1 MEKINHQ
8 IGVGSVNLSN
18 RAKRYVNEV
27 LESNRL
33 TYGQFSRKF
42 EEGFAAA
49 HSCKF
54 GMLVNSGT
62 SALQIA
68 VAALKEKH
76 NWSDGDEVIVPAL
89 TFVASSNVITQ
100 NNLKSV
106 FVDVDN
112 QYYNIDP
119 GKIEEAITE
128 KTRAIMV
135 VHLFGQ
141 PADMKPVMEIAK
153 KHGLCVIEDSC
164 ETNFASYMGKSVGSF
179 GDVSCFSTYACHI
192 ICTGVGGLALTNDGE
207 TAIILRSLS
216 THGRDSIYASIDDD
230 KTDNE
235 KKLGLI
241 MESRFHFIRM
251 GYSYRA
257 TEMEAAL
264 GLAQLEEIAENIGKR
279 RKNAQF
285 LIKNLGRH
293 GSMLQLPK
301 IMPGTEHSFMM
312 FPIVVTDKSI
322 KRDDLTLFLEKN
334 NIETR
339 YMVPLTNQPYIRKL
353 FGEDVEE
360 RFPVA
365 KYINENGFYIGCH
378 PDLTQEELDY
388 ITMKFD
394 EFFRTAKQ

>member
-141 PADMKPVMEIAK
+141 PADMKSIMEIAK

-164 ETNFASYMGKSVGSF
+164 ETNFATGNLS
-179 GDVSCFSTYACHI
+179 STCSP
-192 ICTGVGGLALTNDGE
+192 N
-207 TAIILRSLS
+207 
-216 THGRDSIYASIDDD
+216 
-230 KTDNE
+230 N
-235 KKLGLI
+235 
-241 MESRFHFIRM
+241 
-251 GYSYRA
+251 
-257 TEMEAAL
+257 
-264 GLAQLEEIAENIGKR
+264 
-279 RKNAQF
+279 F
-285 LIKNLGRH
+285 LI
-293 GSMLQLPK
+293 
-301 IMPGTEHSFMM
+301 
-312 FPIVVTDKSI
+312 
-322 KRDDLTLFLEKN
+322 
-334 NIETR
+334 
-339 YMVPLTNQPYIRKL
+339 
-353 FGEDVEE
+353 
-360 RFPVA
+360 
-365 KYINENGFYIGCH
+365 
-378 PDLTQEELDY
+378 
-388 ITMKFD
+388 
-394 EFFRTAKQ
+394 